1 MIEKV
6 DVSNGLGATLQI
18 ELGDPST
25 GLLVEEIG
33 GLGPVKATIVSTS
46 FAGVDGEQDQSSRR
60 EGRDITFKIN
70 LEPDYV
76 TETVW
81 DLRQRV
87 YAFFMTK
94 MKVSLRFYMTSGLY
108 VDIAGIVETCE
119 PDIFTAEP
127 AMNVSIRCSKPDFID
142 PNLVTLSGST
152 TALTTGTNIAYAGS
166 VEAGIVLTLNV
177 NRTLNEF
184 TIYNTPSDGLLR
196 QFDFAAALQAGD
208 VLKISTVQ
216 GSKYVTLTRA
226 SVTSSLLYAVS
237 PQSSWIQFF
246 QGINNFRLYAVGAAI
261 PYTIQYTTKYGGL

>member
-6 DVSNGLGATLQI
+6 NVSNALGATLSI
-18 ELGDPST
+18 ELGDPTS

-33 GLGPVKATIVSTS
+33 GMGPVKATIVESTA
-46 FAGVDGEQDQSSRR
+46 AGVDGAQLQSMRR

-81 DLRQRV
+81 DLRQQV
-87 YAFFMTK
+87 YNFFMTK
-94 MKVSLRFYMTSGLY
+94 MKVSLRFFMTSGLY
-108 VDIAGIVETCE
+108 VDIAGAVETCE

-142 PNLVTLSGST
+142 PNST
-152 TALTTGTNIAYAGS
+152 TMNMNTTDLSTVTDIDYEGS
-166 VEAGIVLTLNV
+166 VESGIVLTLNV

-184 TIYNTPSDGLLR
+184 TIYNTPSDGVLR
-196 QFDFAAALQAGD
+196 QLDFSAALQAGD
-208 VLKISTVQ
+208 VLQISTIR

-237 PQSSWIQFF
+237 PQSNWIEFF
-246 QGINNFRLYAVGAAI
+246 QGINKFRLYAVGAAI

>member
-6 DVSNGLGATLQI
+6 DISNALGSTLQI

-25 GLLVEEIG
+25 GLLVEDIG
-33 GLGPVKATIVSTS
+33 GLGPVKATVVESTS
-46 FAGVDGEQDQSSRR
+46 AGVDGAQLQSMRR

-87 YAFFMTK
+87 YNFFMTK

-108 VDIAGIVETCE
+108 VDIAGVVETCE

-142 PNLVTLSGST
+142 PNTTLTNLNT
-152 TALTTGTNIAYAGS
+152 TALTVGTDINYVGS
-166 VEAGIVLTLNV
+166 VESGIVMTLNV

-184 TIYNTPSDGLLR
+184 TIYNTPPDGVLR
-196 QFDFAAALQAGD
+196 QLDFSAALQAGD
-208 VLKISTVQ
+208 VLKISTVV

-226 SVTSSLLYAVS
+226 TVTSSLLYAVS
-237 PQSSWIQFF
+237 PTSNWIEFF
-246 QGINNFRLYAVGAAI
+246 QGINKFRLYAVGAAI